1 MKGINLPVRN
11 SVSYLFNNLKTNSPT
26 QSIFDSLTEYNSIR
40 SGSFYKLAKR
50 YYSKST
56 DSDTKSKLNDVSQS
70 ISTSTADKE
79 KLSKLK
85 ENVESLSASV
95 DILTESGSK
104 SVFSKDKDGN
114 YDTEKI
120 YNAVSGFIKNYNSVI
135 KEAKDTDS
143 SSVNTAATNMM
154 NNTVINSKMLA
165 SIGITAD
172 DNNMLTVNKD
182 TFMKS
187 DMTKVKSLLNDRGS
201 YGYSLS
207 VNSSMIEFSIKSE
220 MNKANTYTNVGNFS
234 NNYKSGLLFNYMI

>member
-1 MKGINLPVRN
+1 M
-11 SVSYLFNNLKTNSPT
+11 
-26 QSIFDSLTEYNSIR
+26 
-40 SGSFYKLAKR
+40 
-50 YYSKST
+50 
-56 DSDTKSKLNDVSQS
+56 
-70 ISTSTADKE
+70 
-79 KLSKLK
+79 
-85 ENVESLSASV
+85 SASV
-95 DILTESGSK
+95 DILTESGRK

-120 YNAVSGFIKNYNSVI
+120 YNAVSGFIKNYNNVI

-143 SSVNTAATNMM
+143 SSVNTATTNMM

-234 NNYKSGLLFNYMI
+234 NNYNSGSLFNYMI